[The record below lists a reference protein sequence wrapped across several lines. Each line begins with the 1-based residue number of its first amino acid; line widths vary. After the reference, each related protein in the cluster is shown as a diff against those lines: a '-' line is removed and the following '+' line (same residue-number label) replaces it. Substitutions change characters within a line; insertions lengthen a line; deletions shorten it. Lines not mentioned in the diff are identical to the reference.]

1 MGERWASLWGG
12 RGGGR
17 EEVTGVIHSTRRDR
31 VTRQSHEL
39 RDTVTLRRPHLSS
52 RLHRRCAVTRL
63 FSLVELEADRF
74 VRSARDSLFL
84 KDEANTCTPC
94 ARPPSLPGRPFSP
107 TCSPTNSIGHPAA
120 FSYRGFAEAQGS
132 CRRRLPLKHSDR
144 GLGGQN
150 STEGPSPGC
159 EEVASVDA
167 QGALNGGTS
176 NPSSVNHP
184 MFINLKRQVMW
195 PAYPL
200 LCDLGHGQASYTVH
214 AKCYSLQSMW

>member
-1 MGERWASLWGG
+1 MFPAF
-12 RGGGR
+12 
-17 EEVTGVIHSTRRDR
+17 
-31 VTRQSHEL
+31 
-39 RDTVTLRRPHLSS
+39 SS
-52 RLHRRCAVTRL
+52 P
-63 FSLVELEADRF
+63 VELESDRL
-74 VRSARDSLFL
+74 VRSDRDSALL